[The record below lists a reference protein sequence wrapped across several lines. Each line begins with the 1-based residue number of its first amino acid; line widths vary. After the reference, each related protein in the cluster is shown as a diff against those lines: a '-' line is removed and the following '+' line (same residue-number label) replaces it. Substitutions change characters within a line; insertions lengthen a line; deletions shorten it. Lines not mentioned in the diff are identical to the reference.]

1 MMTELPLKCGAFRIR
16 CEASPNGRVADGS
29 QIPEEGI
36 MPKQSMKTLVAKTC
50 ALACIFGLSANT
62 FVVAGQSVN
71 QSKTD
76 SSSASTATI
85 KPTPTPAPKTT
96 RPAAQNQ

>member
-1 MMTELPLKCGAFRIR
+1 MTELPLSVRRVSDSLLGIR
-16 CEASPNGRVADGS
+16 NERVADGS

-50 ALACIFGLSANT
+50 AVACIFGLSANT
-62 FVVAGQSVN
+62 FMVAGQSVN
-71 QSKTD
+71 RSKTD